1 MKDQMER
8 FRLTCSPKIMPTP
21 SCSQPVTGL
30 QRLCIMEIDANT
42 DVPKPRRFVAMQES
56 PYVEYRDGVY
66 RVAGTRV
73 ALDSIVRRFWD
84 GDAPESIVQSF
95 PVLTLEQVYG
105 TIAYYLHHQACIDV
119 YLKQAEAEE
128 AAMIEQLHHQNQ
140 TLHKRLVR
148 LKSERVQ
155 THES

>member
-1 MKDQMER
+1 
-8 FRLTCSPKIMPTP
+8 MP
-21 SCSQPVTGL
+21 
-30 QRLCIMEIDANT
+30 
-42 DVPKPRRFVAMQES
+42 ES
-56 PYVEYRDGVY
+56 SYVEYRDNVY

-73 ALDSIVRRFWD
+73 ALDSIVQRFWA

-105 TIAYYLHHQACIDV
+105 AIAYYLRHQARIDM

-128 AAMIEQLHHQNQ
+128 AAVVGHLRHQNRD
-140 TLHKRLVR
+140 LHERLVR
-148 LKSERVQ
+148 LRSEHVQ

>member
-1 MKDQMER
+1 
-8 FRLTCSPKIMPTP
+8 
-21 SCSQPVTGL
+21 
-30 QRLCIMEIDANT
+30 
-42 DVPKPRRFVAMQES
+42 MQDS
-56 PYVEYRDGVY
+56 PYVEYRDNVY

-73 ALDSIVRRFWD
+73 ALDSIVRRFWE

-105 TIAYYLHHQACIDV
+105 AIAYYLRHQACIDI

-128 AAMIEQLHHQNQ
+128 TAVIEQLRHQNRA
-140 TLHKRLVR
+140 LHERLVR
-148 LKSERVQ
+148 LKSEPVQ